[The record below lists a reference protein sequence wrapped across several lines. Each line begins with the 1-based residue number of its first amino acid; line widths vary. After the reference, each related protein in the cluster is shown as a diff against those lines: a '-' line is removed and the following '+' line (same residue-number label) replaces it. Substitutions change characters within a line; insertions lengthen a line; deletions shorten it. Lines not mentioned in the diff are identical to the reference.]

1 MKSVY
6 FAIVSTTAAH
16 PHERALTNL
25 RSKKAFI
32 RVLSENPLTRFL
44 RPLPKIV

>member
-16 PHERALTNL
+16 PYERALTNL
-25 RSKKAFI
+25 RSKKAFKRI
-32 RVLSENPLTRFL
+32 IPLDIF
-44 RPLPKIV
+44 I